1 MNTNTKKSIS
11 YDYEDAFLNICWI
24 VIALLLVG
32 MLIFS
37 II

>member
-1 MNTNTKKSIS
+1 MNTNTKKTFRL
-11 YDYEDAFLNICWI
+11 DLEDVFLDVCWVI
-24 VIALLLVG
+24 IALLLVG